1 MKLFKDTKLARYDK
15 SFGLTYQEFQEEQIQ
30 LAIEKYYKSATELRR
45 KWGFFYDQSHVKFI
59 YGVYISQT
67 GGKSEKC
74 PTDKDMS
81 YAQFCM
87 HAWYFLKTRQL
98 DAYEALC
105 IENDSY
111 PRRLAL
117 PIEKS
122 NYSGICTDLIEPDN
136 QEYGKYFF
144 EAVAFIDKP
153 NLDELRVHFT
163 ESQNFSRTC
172 SYYLD
177 ILDDELY
184 VSNKPLQNLDVDF
197 YIGVY
202 NLTSDQRNDL
212 MQKSLVVGQE
222 MPFFIGHVN
231 KVNSKEKVNTFKP
244 CSYHYAYPLPVLVN
258 LDEHTV
264 EIDQILKSISN
275 NHYIY
280 ANERKEKGLLKQAE
294 EHHAASKLIMQNVL
308 EYKNFVEKNR
318 IINHCNEIADYIS
331 RTETLYYDI

>member
-15 SFGLTYQEFQEEQIQ
+15 SLGLTYQEFKEEQIQ

-45 KWGFFYDQSHVKFI
+45 KWGFFYDQSHLKFI
-59 YGVYISQT
+59 HGVT
-67 GGKSEKC
+67 KE
-74 PTDKDMS
+74 MS

-111 PRRLAL
+111 PRRLAIPL
-117 PIEKS
+117 EKS

-136 QEYGKYFF
+136 HEHGKYFF

-153 NLDELRVHFT
+153 NLEIVFFT
-163 ESQNFSRTC
+163 ESKNFSRTC

-177 ILDDELY
+177 ILDNELY
-184 VSNKPLQNLDVDF
+184 VSNKPLQNHDVDF

-244 CSYHYAYPLPVLVN
+244 YSYHYAYPLPVLVN
-258 LDEHTV
+258 LDEHTKAFP
-264 EIDQILKSISN
+264 IFTI
-275 NHYIY
+275 
-280 ANERKEKGLLKQAE
+280 
-294 EHHAASKLIMQNVL
+294 
-308 EYKNFVEKNR
+308 
-318 IINHCNEIADYIS
+318 
-331 RTETLYYDI
+331 